1 MTDMT
6 TKSTRPGGRSA
17 AVLAAVKAAV
27 EELIAERGCGAIT
40 IPMVAERAGV
50 NPTSVYRRW
59 GDLQT
64 MINDIATYRLDPN
77 RPLPDTSDLRR
88 DVELWAEEFVA
99 HYSKPVNAALLRAGA
114 GAAGEVESDCLR
126 NRRVEASLLIER
138 APDSFG
144 LDPEELIDYVIAP
157 IIYRIIFSPWT
168 VDKATAPRLV
178 GRLFDRV
185 AVA

>member
-1 MTDMT
+1 M
-6 TKSTRPGGRSA
+6 SARPTRPGGRSA
-17 AVLAAVKAAV
+17 AVVAAVKAAV
-27 EELIAERGCGAIT
+27 EELIEERGRAAIT

-64 MINDIATYRLDPN
+64 MINDIATYRLDPK

-88 DVELWAEEFVA
+88 DLELWAEEFVT
-99 HYSKPVNAALLRAGA
+99 HYSQPVNAALLRAGA
-114 GAAGEVESDCLR
+114 ATAGEVESDCLR
-126 NRRVEASLLIER
+126 NRRIEASLLLER

-144 LDPEELIDYVIAP
+144 LDPDQVIDFVIAP

-168 VDKATAPRLV
+168 VDETTAPRLV
-178 GRLFDRV
+178 GRLFERV
-185 AVA
+185 PV